1 VGVFVIANGRDV
13 LTDGVFGMSDTVVTE
28 SIDEEIEVLDDLIE
42 VVEDDLEEIE
52 GELAEDRDRRENGR
66 LVVITVDNRDD
77 GLTVRLRAPQRKH
90 VSALINRMYHR
101 FRLEQQDGDRLTC
114 DGTGES
120 VYPFAGLTLHEYFAQ
135 GHCPEHKWT
144 FRGDSG
150 GA

>member
-1 VGVFVIANGRDV
+1 
-13 LTDGVFGMSDTVVTE
+13 MSEAAVTE
-28 SIDEEIEVLDDLIE
+28 SIDEEIEVLEDQIE
-42 VVEDDLEEIE
+42 TVEEELEEIE
-52 GELAEDRDRRENGR
+52 GELAEDRERRERSR
-66 LVVITVDNRDD
+66 LAVITVDNRDD
-77 GLTVRLRAPQRKH
+77 GLTIRLRAPQRKH

-114 DGTGES
+114 DATGES
-120 VYPFAGLTLHEYFAQ
+120 VYPFAGLTLREYFAQ

>member
-1 VGVFVIANGRDV
+1 
-13 LTDGVFGMSDTVVTE
+13 MSDTAVTE

-42 VVEDDLEEIE
+42 VVEDDLEAID
-52 GELAEDRDRRENGR
+52 GEPVEDREPRESGR
-66 LVVITVDNRDD
+66 LVVVTVDNRDD
-77 GLTVRLRAPQRKH
+77 GLTIRLRAPQGKH

-101 FRLEQQDGDRLTC
+101 FRLEQQDGDRLSC

-120 VYPFAGLTLHEYFAQ
+120 VYPFAGLTLRVYFAQ
-135 GHCPEHKWT
+135 GHCPEHRWT

>member
-1 VGVFVIANGRDV
+1 
-13 LTDGVFGMSDTVVTE
+13 MSDTTVTE

-42 VVEDDLEEIE
+42 VVEEELDEIE
-52 GELAEDRDRRENGR
+52 GELAEDRERRERSR
-66 LVVITVDNRDD
+66 LIVITVDNRDD
-77 GLTVRLRAPQRKH
+77 GLTIRLRAPQRKD

-120 VYPFAGLTLHEYFAQ
+120 AYPFVGLTLREYFAQ